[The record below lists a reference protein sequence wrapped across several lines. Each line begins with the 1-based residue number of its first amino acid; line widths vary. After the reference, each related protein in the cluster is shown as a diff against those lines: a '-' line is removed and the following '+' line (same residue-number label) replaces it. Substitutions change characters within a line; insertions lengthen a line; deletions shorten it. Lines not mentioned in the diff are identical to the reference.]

1 MWLGINLDENELER
15 ISITI
20 PSELLRQFD
29 DFYRKKGY
37 TKRSEAVRDAIR
49 QFINEQLWIE
59 EQIGRVFATI
69 TLIYNHHKMKNTDLV
84 NEVQHKYL
92 DIIRATMHIHIDHE
106 RCLEVIA
113 VEGDSEKVKT
123 LAKRFVSMPGC
134 EIVKL
139 TVAGH
144 SKNSGHEH

>member
-1 MWLGINLDENELER
+1 MNVVGKKLDDKELER

-20 PSELLRQFD
+20 PTDLLRQFD
-29 DFYRKKGY
+29 EFYRKKGY

-49 QFINEQLWIE
+49 QFINEQLWID

-69 TLIYNHHKMKNTDLV
+69 TLIYNHHKMKNQDLV
-84 NEVQHKYL
+84 NDIQHSFL

-113 VEGDSEKVKT
+113 IEGDSEKVKS

-144 SKNSGHEH
+144 SKSEHHH